1 MSEQCSHRFRVVVCC
16 SCGHEVT
23 VPIRCSDRF
32 CPICSAPRA
41 IRVRSRIEHIIK
53 NVKRSKG
60 YAFKH
65 LTLTIPNQPEI
76 KPAARAIVSAFS
88 RVRRSKL
95 WNSFCNGGSYVLECT
110 GSKDNYHV
118 HIHAIIY
125 AKFVP
130 WEQLHA
136 LWMRCSSGRGVY
148 IQRIPERQ
156 IVRYLTKYISKP
168 SVDESLRA
176 LVSEGFRGIRLF
188 QPFGSFLRVPGFSG
202 HKPFECPVCGD
213 KNWLPLDYL
222 RHSWID
228 VMSSGRKGK
237 RRRSPPNLSPSKN
250 DRL

>member
-1 MSEQCSHRFRVVVCC
+1 MSDQPPHQFRVVCCC
-16 SCGHEVT
+16 SCGHEVS

-32 CPICSAPRA
+32 CPVCSAPRA
-41 IRVRSRIEHIIK
+41 IRIRNRINHIIK
-53 NVKRSKG
+53 NVKRSRG
-60 YAFKH
+60 YSFKH

-76 KPAARAIVSAFS
+76 SPAAREIVTSFA
-88 RVRRSKL
+88 RIRRSKL
-95 WNSFCNGGSYVLECT
+95 WKSFCSGGAYVLECT
-110 GSKDNYHV
+110 GNKDDYHV

-148 IQRIPERQ
+148 IQKIPERQ

-168 SVDESLRA
+168 SVDESLA
-176 LVSEGFRGIRLF
+176 AHVSDGFRGIRLF
-188 QPFGSFLRVPGFSG
+188 QPFGNFLHVPGFSG

-213 KNWLPLDYL
+213 KNWLPIEYL
-222 RHSWID
+222 RRTSID
-228 VMSSGRKGK
+228 VMRTGRRGK
-237 RRRSPPNLSPSKN
+237 SRRSPPKYAPSKY